1 MSVFTKVLKA
11 GEGKKVRRLA
21 ELVTPI
27 SELEPE
33 MQALSEAELAHK
45 TVEFRERLDQGET
58 LDDLLIEAY
67 AVVREAAWR
76 VLGQRHFD
84 VQLMGGM
91 ALHFGWIA
99 EMKTGEGKTL
109 VSTLPVYL
117 NALDERGVHVVTV
130 NDYLATRDA
139 EWMGRLHKFLGLT
152 VGRIGADIDDPV
164 LKRAA
169 YAADLTYGTN
179 NEFGFDYLRDNM
191 ARSRDHMVQRG
202 HVFAIVDEV
211 DSILIDEAR
220 TPLIISG
227 PADEAAQLYYQFASI
242 ARTLTRDV
250 DYEVDEEKKTVV
262 PLESGIE
269 KVEKAVGVD
278 NIYDAVS
285 TNYVHQLTKA
295 LTAKDLYKR
304 DKDYLV
310 ADGEVKIIDEFTGRT
325 LEGRRWSD
333 GLHQAVEAKER
344 VAIKE
349 ENHTWATV
357 TLQNYFR
364 MYEKLSGMTGTA
376 ETEAGEFAGTYG
388 LSVVPIPTN
397 KDMVRSDQADLVFK
411 TEEAKFNAVVEDLVD
426 RHAKGQPVL
435 VGTASVAK
443 SELLSRLLEKQGL
456 PHNVLNA
463 KQHFREAEVVAQA
476 GRRGGVTVATNM
488 AGRGVD
494 IILGGNAELLAQ
506 HELLAEGVDPSSEE
520 GAVELKRR
528 QASLE
533 ARCRAEGEE
542 VRKLGGL
549 YVLGSERHESRRIDN
564 QLRGRSGRQGDPGE
578 SRFYLSLDDELLRL
592 FATGAMSWVMGRT
605 LPDDVPIESK
615 TVAKAIERA
624 QNTVE
629 ARNAEMR
636 KDNLKYDEVMDQQRK
651 VIYERR
657 LQIIDGDDLEERTE
671 DLLVAAIERSVAEFC
686 PSEYAEEWD
695 LKALIDGVTQY
706 YPTRFSVEDLSQ
718 AATTED
724 LVESIVEEALEYY
737 EKHAESMPGGVE
749 TMRQIERDVMLQ
761 ILDQRWRD
769 HLAEM
774 DNLKDGIH
782 LRWTVQAD
790 PLNAWQSEGYNLF
803 GQLMEVIDND
813 YLRYILHVEAIQET
827 AIEPDLDRAV
837 YVAAEDPVA
846 PTSALAGVLA
856 AETGASVAPVEQILP
871 PAASNGSPN
880 GSPNGA
886 KALIKRPN
894 APDPDALVPITKAA
908 HEKVGRNDPCWC
920 GSGKKFKLCH
930 GAA

>member
-1 MSVFTKVLKA
+1 
-11 GEGKKVRRLA
+11 
-21 ELVTPI
+21 
-27 SELEPE
+27 
-33 MQALSEAELAHK
+33 
-45 TVEFRERLDQGET
+45 
-58 LDDLLIEAY
+58 
-67 AVVREAAWR
+67 
-76 VLGQRHFD
+76 
-84 VQLMGGM
+84 
-91 ALHFGWIA
+91 
-99 EMKTGEGKTL
+99 
-109 VSTLPVYL
+109 
-117 NALDERGVHVVTV
+117 
-130 NDYLATRDA
+130 
-139 EWMGRLHKFLGLT
+139 
-152 VGRIGADIDDPV
+152 
-164 LKRAA
+164 
-169 YAADLTYGTN
+169 
-179 NEFGFDYLRDNM
+179 
-191 ARSRDHMVQRG
+191 
-202 HVFAIVDEV
+202 
-211 DSILIDEAR
+211 
-220 TPLIISG
+220 
-227 PADEAAQLYYQFASI
+227 
-242 ARTLTRDV
+242 
-250 DYEVDEEKKTVV
+250 
-262 PLESGIE
+262 
-269 KVEKAVGVD
+269 VD
-278 NIYDAVS
+278 NLYDAVAV
-285 TNYVHQLTKA
+285 NYVHHLTQA
-295 LTAKDLYKR
+295 LQAKELYKR

-310 ADGEVKIIDEFTGRT
+310 AQGEVRIVDEFTGRT
-325 LEGRRWSD
+325 LDGRRWSD

-364 MYEKLSGMTGTA
+364 MYDKLSGMTGTA

-397 KDMVRSDQADLVFK
+397 KDMIRVDEPDLVFK
-411 TEEAKFNAVVEDLVD
+411 TEEAKFNAVVEDLVE
-426 RHAKGQPVL
+426 RHASGQPVL

-443 SELLSRLLEKQGL
+443 SELLSRLLEKEGV

-476 GRRGGVTVATNM
+476 GRKRGVTVATNM

-506 HELLAEGVDPSSEE
+506 HELLAEGIDITTEE

-528 QASLE
+528 HASLE

-605 LPDDVPIESK
+605 LPEDVPIESK

-651 VIYERR
+651 VIYGRR
-657 LQIIDGDDLEERTE
+657 LQIIDGDDLEEHTE
-671 DLLVAAIERSVAEFC
+671 DLLAGAAERQVAEFC
-686 PSEYAEEWD
+686 PSEFQEEWD
-695 LKALIDGVTQY
+695 LKGLIDGVTQY
-706 YPTRFSVEDLSQ
+706 YPTKFTVEDLSQ
-718 AATTED
+718 AATTDD

-737 EKHAESMPGGVE
+737 ERHSASMVGGVE
-749 TMRQIERDVMLQ
+749 TMRQIEREVMLQ
-761 ILDQRWRD
+761 IIDARWRD

-790 PLNAWQSEGYNLF
+790 PLNAWQSEGFNMF
-803 GQLMEVIDND
+803 GKLVEVIDND
-813 YLRYILHVEAIQET
+813 YLLYIMHVETIDET
-827 AIEPDLDRAV
+827 ATEPNLERAV

-846 PTSALAGVLA
+846 DTSALVGMMA
-856 AETGASVAPVEQILP
+856 AEMGAQVAPVEQALP
-871 PAASNGSPN
+871 PAAAAN

-894 APDPDALVPITKAA
+894 APDPEALVPIVKEQ

-920 GSGKKFKLCH
+920 GSGKKFKFCH

>member
-1 MSVFTKVLKA
+1 MSVFTKVLRA

-21 ELVTPI
+21 ELVPLVGA
-27 SELEPE
+27 LEPE
-33 MQALSEAELAHK
+33 MQGLSDDALAHK

-58 LDDLLIEAY
+58 LDDLLIESF

-109 VSTLPVYL
+109 VSTLPAYL
-117 NALDERGVHVVTV
+117 NALNERGVHMVTV
-130 NDYLATRDA
+130 NEYLATRDS
-139 EWMGRLHKFLGLT
+139 EWMGRVHRWLGLT
-152 VGRIGADIDDPV
+152 VGRIGSDIDDDFV
-164 LKRAA
+164 KRRA
-169 YAADLTYGTN
+169 YASDITYGTN

-191 ARSRDHMVQRG
+191 KRSRDVMAQRC
-202 HVFAIVDEV
+202 HSFAIVDEV

-242 ARTLTRDV
+242 ARTLTPDV

-262 PLESGIE
+262 PLEAGIE
-269 KVEKAVGVD
+269 KVEQAVGVE

-285 TNYVHQLTKA
+285 VNYVHQLTKA

-310 ADGEVKIIDEFTGRT
+310 QNGEVKIVDEFTGRT

-364 MYEKLSGMTGTA
+364 LYDKLSGMTGTA
-376 ETEAGEFAGTYG
+376 ETE
-388 LSVVPIPTN
+388 
-397 KDMVRSDQADLVFK
+397 
-411 TEEAKFNAVVEDLVD
+411 EAKFNAVVEDIVE
-426 RHAKGQPVL
+426 RHELGQPML
-435 VGTASVAK
+435 IGTASVAK
-443 SELLSRLLEKQGL
+443 SELLARLLEKRGV

-463 KQHFREAEVVAQA
+463 KQHFREAEIVAQA
-476 GRRGGVTVATNM
+476 GRRGAITVATNM

-494 IILGGNAELLAQ
+494 IILGGNPELLAQ
-506 HELLAEGVDPSSEE
+506 HELAAEGVEIDSDE
-520 GAVELKRR
+520 GVAELERR
-528 QASLE
+528 KAAME

-605 LPDDVPIESK
+605 LPDEVPIESK

-636 KDNLKYDEVMDQQRK
+636 KDALKYDEVMDQQRK

-657 LQIIDGDDLEERTE
+657 LQIIDGDDLEEHTE
-671 DLLVAAIERSVAEFC
+671 DLLAGATEKVVGEHCPTEF
-686 PSEYAEEWD
+686 EEDWD
-695 LKALIDGVTQY
+695 LKGLVDALTQY
-706 YPTRFSVEDLSQ
+706 YPTSFTADDLSQ

-724 LVESIVEEALEYY
+724 LVESIVEEALDYY
-737 EKHAESMPGGVE
+737 EKHAESMPGGAE
-749 TMRQIERDVMLQ
+749 TMRQIERDVYLQ
-761 ILDQRWRD
+761 IMDARWRD
-769 HLAEM
+769 HLSEM

-790 PLNAWQSEGYNLF
+790 PLNAWQQEGYSMF

-813 YLRYILHVEAIQET
+813 YLRYILHVEAVQQP
-827 AIEPDLDRAV
+827 AAEPDLDRAV
-837 YVAAEDPVA
+837 YAAAEDPVA
-846 PTSALAGVLA
+846 
-856 AETGASVAPVEQILP
+856 ETGAMASVLLADQGTNVPTQTSVLTRP
-871 PAASNGSPN
+871 DDAAATGNGR
-880 GSPNGA
+880 GGGG
-886 KALIKRPN
+886 KAQIKR
-894 APDPDALVPITKAA
+894 
-908 HEKVGRNDPCWC
+908 
-920 GSGKKFKLCH
+920 
-930 GAA
+930 

>member
-1 MSVFTKVLKA
+1 
-11 GEGKKVRRLA
+11 
-21 ELVTPI
+21 
-27 SELEPE
+27 
-33 MQALSEAELAHK
+33 
-45 TVEFRERLDQGET
+45 
-58 LDDLLIEAY
+58 
-67 AVVREAAWR
+67 
-76 VLGQRHFD
+76 
-84 VQLMGGM
+84 
-91 ALHFGWIA
+91 
-99 EMKTGEGKTL
+99 
-109 VSTLPVYL
+109 
-117 NALDERGVHVVTV
+117 
-130 NDYLATRDA
+130 
-139 EWMGRLHKFLGLT
+139 
-152 VGRIGADIDDPV
+152 
-164 LKRAA
+164 
-169 YAADLTYGTN
+169 
-179 NEFGFDYLRDNM
+179 
-191 ARSRDHMVQRG
+191 
-202 HVFAIVDEV
+202 
-211 DSILIDEAR
+211 
-220 TPLIISG
+220 
-227 PADEAAQLYYQFASI
+227 
-242 ARTLTRDV
+242 
-250 DYEVDEEKKTVV
+250 
-262 PLESGIE
+262 
-269 KVEKAVGVD
+269 
-278 NIYDAVS
+278 
-285 TNYVHQLTKA
+285 
-295 LTAKDLYKR
+295 
-304 DKDYLV
+304 
-310 ADGEVKIIDEFTGRT
+310 
-325 LEGRRWSD
+325 
-333 GLHQAVEAKER
+333 
-344 VAIKE
+344 
-349 ENHTWATV
+349 
-357 TLQNYFR
+357 

-411 TEEAKFNAVVEDLVD
+411 TEEAKFNAVVEDLVE

-520 GAVELKRR
+520 GATELKRR

-686 PSEYAEEWD
+686 PSEYPEEWD
-695 LKALIDGVTQY
+695 LKGLIDGVTQY

-737 EKHAESMPGGVE
+737 EKHAEAMPGGVE

-803 GQLMEVIDND
+803 GQLIEVIDND
-813 YLRYILHVEAIQET
+813 YLRYILHVEAIQEP

-856 AETGASVAPVEQILP
+856 AETGASVAPVEQVLP

-880 GSPNGA
+880 GA
-886 KALIKRPN
+886 KALVKRPN

>member
-21 ELVTPI
+21 ELVPVI
-27 SELEPE
+27 SALEPE
-33 MQALSEAELAHK
+33 MQGLSDAALQHK
-45 TVEFRERLDQGET
+45 TVEFRERIDQGET
-58 LDDLLIEAY
+58 MDDLLVEAY
-67 AVVREAAWR
+67 AVVRESAWR
-76 VLGQRHFD
+76 VLGQRPFD

-109 VSTLPVYL
+109 VSTMPVYL
-117 NALDERGVHVVTV
+117 NALEQRGVHVVTV
-130 NDYLATRDA
+130 NEYLATFHA
-139 EWMGRLHKFLGLT
+139 QWMGRLHNWLGLS
-152 VGRIGADIDDPV
+152 VGLITSEVDDPAA
-164 LKRAA
+164 KRAA
-169 YAADLTYGTN
+169 YASDITYGTN

-191 ARSRDHMVQRG
+191 ARSREHMAQRG

-227 PADEAAQLYYQFASI
+227 PADEAAQLYYQFAAI
-242 ARTLTRDV
+242 ARGLDRDA
-250 DYEVDEEKKTVV
+250 DYEVDEEKRTVV
-262 PLESGIE
+262 PTEVGIE
-269 KVEKAVGVD
+269 KVEKAIGVD

-295 LTAKDLYKR
+295 LEAKELYKR

-310 ADGEVKIIDEFTGRT
+310 AGGLVQIIDEFTGRT

-376 ETEAGEFAGTYG
+376 ETEAGEFANTYG

-397 KDMVRSDQADLVFK
+397 EPMVRRDEPDLVFK
-411 TEEAKFNAVVEDLVD
+411 TEEAKFNAVVEDIVG
-426 RHAKGQPVL
+426 RHERGQPVL

-443 SELLSRLLEKQGL
+443 SEVLARLLEKQGI

-476 GRRGGVTVATNM
+476 GRRSAVTVATNM

-494 IILGGNAELLAQ
+494 IILGGNAEKLAQ
-506 HELLAEGVDPSSEE
+506 HELAADGIDWESEE
-520 GAVELKRR
+520 GQLELKRR
-528 QASLE
+528 QASIDE
-533 ARCRAEGEE
+533 RCRAEGDE
-542 VRKLGGL
+542 VRALGGL

-578 SRFYLSLDDELLRL
+578 SRFFLSLDDDLLRL

-605 LPDDVPIESK
+605 LPEDVPIESK

-629 ARNAEMR
+629 ARNAEIR
-636 KDNLKYDEVMDQQRK
+636 KDALKYDEVMNQQRQ

-657 LQIIDGDDLEERTE
+657 LQIIDGDNLEERTE
-671 DLLVAAIERSVAEFC
+671 DLAAGAIEAQVATYCPGEF
-686 PSEYAEEWD
+686 AEEWD
-695 LKALIDGVTQY
+695 LRGLIDGLTQF
-706 YPTRFSVEDLSQ
+706 YPTKFTVDDLSQ
-718 AATTED
+718 AKATDD
-724 LVESIVEEALEYY
+724 LVESVVEEALEYY
-737 EKHAESMPGGVE
+737 EQHAASMPGGAE

-761 ILDQRWRD
+761 IIDQRWRD

-790 PLNAWQSEGYNLF
+790 PLNAWQQEGYSMF

-813 YLRYILHVEAIQET
+813 YLRYILHVEAVQ
-827 AIEPDLDRAV
+827 APSAEPDL
-837 YVAAEDPVA
+837 
-846 PTSALAGVLA
+846 G
-856 AETGASVAPVEQILP
+856 
-871 PAASNGSPN
+871 
-880 GSPNGA
+880 
-886 KALIKRPN
+886 KA
-894 APDPDALVPITKAA
+894 
-908 HEKVGRNDPCWC
+908 
-920 GSGKKFKLCH
+920 
-930 GAA
+930 

>member
-21 ELVTPI
+21 ELVAPI

-33 MQALSEAELAHK
+33 MQALSDAELTHK

-117 NALDERGVHVVTV
+117 NALDRRGVHVVTV

-139 EWMGRLHKFLGLT
+139 EWMGRLHRWLGLT

-191 ARSRDHMVQRG
+191 ARSRDHMAQRG

-295 LTAKDLYKR
+295 LTAKDLYRR

-397 KDMVRSDQADLVFK
+397 KDMVRTDQPDLVFK
-411 TEEAKFNAVVEDLVD
+411 TEDAKFNAVVEDLVE

-443 SELLSRLLEKQGL
+443 SELLSRLLEKQGV

-506 HELLAEGVDPSSEE
+506 HELLAEGVDLSSEE
-520 GAVELKRR
+520 GATELKRR

-605 LPDDVPIESK
+605 LPEDVPIESK

-657 LQIIDGDDLEERTE
+657 LQIIDGEDLEERTE
-671 DLLVAAIERSVAEFC
+671 DLLVAAVERSVAEFC
-686 PSEYAEEWD
+686 PSAYPEEWD
-695 LKALIDGVTQY
+695 LKGLIDSVTLY

-718 AATTED
+718 AATTDD

-749 TMRQIERDVMLQ
+749 TMRQIERQVMLQ
-761 ILDQRWRD
+761 ILDDRWRD

-813 YLRYILHVEAIQET
+813 YLRYILHVEAVQEP

-856 AETGASVAPVEQILP
+856 AEAGAQVAPIEQVLP
-871 PAASNGSPN
+871 PAAKNGSPK
-880 GSPNGA
+880 GA
-886 KALIKRPN
+886 KDLVKRPN

>member
-11 GEGKKVRRLA
+11 GEGKKVRRLE
-21 ELVTPI
+21 ELVAPI
-27 SELEPE
+27 SALEPE
-33 MQALSEAELAHK
+33 MQALSDAELAHK

-67 AVVREAAWR
+67 AVVREGAWR

-117 NALDERGVHVVTV
+117 NALDQRGVHVVTV
-130 NDYLATRDA
+130 NDYLATRDS
-139 EWMGRLHKFLGLT
+139 EWMGRLHKWLGLT

-202 HVFAIVDEV
+202 HVFAMIDEV

-242 ARTLTRDV
+242 ARTLVRDT
-250 DYEVDEEKKTVV
+250 DYEVDEEKRTVV

-295 LTAKDLYKR
+295 LEAKDLYKR

-310 ADGEVKIIDEFTGRT
+310 AGGEVKIIDEFTGRT
-325 LEGRRWSD
+325 LDGRRWSD

-397 KDMVRSDQADLVFK
+397 KDMVRTDQADLVFK
-411 TEEAKFNAVVEDLVD
+411 SEDAKFNAVVEDLVD
-426 RHAKGQPVL
+426 RHEKGQPVL

-443 SELLSRLLEKQGL
+443 SELLSRLLEKEGV

-476 GRRGGVTVATNM
+476 GRKGGVTVATNM

-506 HELLAEGVDPSSEE
+506 HELQAEGIDLTTEE
-520 GAVELKRR
+520 GAAELKSR
-528 QASLE
+528 QASIE

-578 SRFYLSLDDELLRL
+578 SRFFLSLDDELLRL
-592 FATGAMSWVMGRT
+592 FATGAMSWVMDKT
-605 LPDDVPIESK
+605 LPDEVPIESK

-636 KDNLKYDEVMDQQRK
+636 KDALKYDEVMDQQRK

-657 LQIIDGDDLEERTE
+657 LQIIDGDDLEEHTE
-671 DLLVAAIERSVAEFC
+671 DLLAGAAEKLVAEHC
-686 PSEYAEEWD
+686 PTEFEEDWD
-695 LKALIDGVTQY
+695 LKGLVDSLAQY
-706 YPTRFSVEDLSQ
+706 YATKFTVADLEQ

-724 LVESIVEEALEYY
+724 LVESIVEEALDFY
-737 EKHAESMPGGVE
+737 EKHGEAMPGGAE
-749 TMRQIERDVMLQ
+749 TMRQIERDVYLQ
-761 ILDQRWRD
+761 IMDARWRD

-790 PLNAWQSEGYNLF
+790 PLNAWQQEGFSMF
-803 GQLMEVIDND
+803 GQLIEVIDND
-813 YLRYILHVEAIQET
+813 YLRYILHVEAVQ
-827 AIEPDLDRAV
+827 APSAEPDLDRAV
-837 YVAAEDPVA
+837 YAAAEDPVA
-846 PTSALAGVLA
+846 ETSALAPLLLAEQGLNVPALTQDPGAGV
-856 AETGASVAPVEQILP
+856 GAGAGGP
-871 PAASNGSPN
+871 
-880 GSPNGA
+880 SPNGA
-886 KALIKRPN
+886 K
-894 APDPDALVPITKAA
+894 
-908 HEKVGRNDPCWC
+908 GR
-920 GSGKKFKLCH
+920 K
-930 GAA
+930 

>member
-21 ELVTPI
+21 ELVQPI
-27 SELEPE
+27 SDLEPE
-33 MQALSEAELAHK
+33 MQDLSDAELAHK

-58 LDDLLIEAY
+58 LDDLLIEAF
-67 AVVREAAWR
+67 AVVREGAWR

-117 NALDERGVHVVTV
+117 NALDQRGVHVVTV

-152 VGRIGADIDDPV
+152 GGRIGADIDDPM
-164 LKRAA
+164 LKKAA

-191 ARSRDHMVQRG
+191 ARSREHMAQRG

-278 NIYDAVS
+278 NIYDDISV
-285 TNYVHQLTKA
+285 NYVHQLTKA
-295 LTAKDLYKR
+295 LTAKDLYAR

-376 ETEAGEFAGTYG
+376 ETEAGEFASTYG

-397 KDMVRSDQADLVFK
+397 ADMIRADEADLVFK
-411 TEEAKFNAVVEDLVD
+411 TEEAKFNAVVDDIVD
-426 RHAKGQPVL
+426 RHETGQPML

-443 SELLSRLLEKQGL
+443 SELLARLLEKRGIR
-456 PHNVLNA
+456 HEVLNA

-476 GRRGGVTVATNM
+476 GRRGAVTVATNM

-494 IILGGNAELLAQ
+494 IILGGNPELLAQ
-506 HELLAEGVDPSSEE
+506 HELAAEGVDIESDE
-520 GAVELKRR
+520 GAAELEKR
-528 QASLE
+528 QTAVE

-564 QLRGRSGRQGDPGE
+564 QLRGRSGRQGDAGE

-605 LPDDVPIESK
+605 LPEEIPIESK

-629 ARNAEMR
+629 ARNAEIR

-657 LQIIDGDDLEERTE
+657 LQIIDGEDLEERTE
-671 DLLVAAIERSVAEFC
+671 DLLAGAAEKLVAEHC
-686 PSEYAEEWD
+686 PTEFEEDWD
-695 LKALIDGVTQY
+695 LKSLIDGLMQY
-706 YPTRFSVEDLSQ
+706 YPTKFTMADLSQ
-718 AATTED
+718 ASTTED
-724 LVESIVEEALEYY
+724 LVESIVEEGLDYY
-737 EKHAESMPGGVE
+737 EKHSEAMPGGAE
-749 TMRQIERDVMLQ
+749 TMRQIERDVYLQ
-761 ILDQRWRD
+761 IMDARWRD
-769 HLAEM
+769 HLTEM

-790 PLNAWQSEGYNLF
+790 PLNAWQSEGYSMF

-813 YLRYILHVEAIQET
+813 YLRYILHVEAIQEST
-827 AIEPDLDRAV
+827 TEPDLNRAV
-837 YVAAEDPVA
+837 YEAAEDPVA
-846 PTSALAGVLA
+846 GTGSLAGALLAEQGAQVPSQTAVLNP
-856 AETGASVAPVEQILP
+856 AS
-871 PAASNGSPN
+871 SGNGSGGGN
-880 GSPNGA
+880 ARA
-886 KALIKRPN
+886 KAQVTQPN
-894 APDPDALVPITKAA
+894 APDPNALVPIVKQQ

-920 GSGKKFKLCH
+920 GSGKKFKFCH

>member
-21 ELVTPI
+21 ELVAPI

-33 MQALSEAELAHK
+33 MQALSDAELAHK

-397 KDMVRSDQADLVFK
+397 KDMVRGDQADLVFK
-411 TEEAKFNAVVEDLVD
+411 TEEAKFNAVVEDLVE

-476 GRRGGVTVATNM
+476 GRQGGVTVATNM

-506 HELLAEGVDPSSEE
+506 HELLAEGVDLSSEE
-520 GAVELKRR
+520 GAAELKRR

-671 DLLVAAIERSVAEFC
+671 DLLVGAVERSVAEFC
-686 PSEYAEEWD
+686 PSEYPEEWD
-695 LKALIDGVTQY
+695 LKGLIDGVTQY

-718 AATTED
+718 AATTDD

-737 EKHAESMPGGVE
+737 EKHAESMPGGAE

-790 PLNAWQSEGYNLF
+790 PLNAWQSEGYNMF
-803 GQLMEVIDND
+803 GQLIEVIDND
-813 YLRYILHVEAIQET
+813 YLRYILHVEAIQEP
-827 AIEPDLDRAV
+827 AVEPDLDRAV

-846 PTSALAGVLA
+846 ADERAGRRA
-856 AETGASVAPVEQILP
+856 
-871 PAASNGSPN
+871 
-880 GSPNGA
+880 
-886 KALIKRPN
+886 
-894 APDPDALVPITKAA
+894 
-908 HEKVGRNDPCWC
+908 GRRDGRQR
-920 GSGKKFKLCH
+920 GSG
-930 GAA
+930 GAGPAPGGLERVAERSQGA